1 MTITSQPAA
10 TQSNL
15 NPASVASNKPS
26 RPVLLA
32 VLAHP
37 DDESFGMG
45 GTLAYYSRR
54 GVDTYL
60 VCATRGEAGEVDETL
75 LHGYHSIAERREAE
89 LRCAAGKLG
98 LHGVTFLDYRDSGMQ
113 GSPAN
118 QHPQALVAQPLG
130 QVAHKIAM
138 NIRRLQPDVVVTFDP
153 IGGYLHPD
161 HIAVHR
167 ATVQA
172 MDLANDPSAPNMDGL
187 APFAPKKLYYQTIP
201 RGFMRLMIHILRL
214 FGRDPHKLGK
224 NKDIDLAAIAEVDFP
239 IHAIIDYRV
248 VADIRDEATACH
260 ASQSASSLTGGAFA
274 WLRRLF
280 ASKELYIRAFP
291 PANGKVER
299 DLFEDIME
307 LPPLHHL

>member
-1 MTITSQPAA
+1 MTIPSQPAT
-10 TQSNL
+10 TQSNPS
-15 NPASVASNKPS
+15 NNFAASNKPS

-60 VCATRGEAGEVDETL
+60 VCATRGEAGEVDESML
-75 LHGYHSIAERREAE
+75 QGYHSIADHREAE

-98 LHGVTFLDYRDSGMQ
+98 LAGVTFLDYRDSGMQ
-113 GSPAN
+113 GSPDN
-118 QHPQALVAQPLG
+118 HHPQALITQPLG

-161 HIAVHR
+161 HIAMHR

-172 MDLANDPSAPNMDGL
+172 IDLANDPSAPDMDGL
-187 APFAPKKLYYQTIP
+187 APFTPKKLYYQTIP
-201 RGFMRLMIHILRL
+201 RGFMRLMIRILRV

-224 NKDIDLAAIAEVDFP
+224 NKDIDLAAIAEVNFRVD
-239 IHAIIDYRV
+239 AVIDYRL

-291 PANGKVER
+291 PANGKVEH
-299 DLFEDIME
+299 DLFEDILD
-307 LPPLHHL
+307 LPPLRRL